1 MQRVRRH
8 RESIEKIKHLNGIL
22 KQSLARES
30 RESRMTANLT
40 TSVEMQKLQEQA
52 EMYGKKIESERRKIN
67 NLDRDITEMEY
78 KNLDQ
83 RQKMGGVNASKE
95 NHQLISKQIKILEN
109 RLDKALVKFNESLA
123 ANKQLRQQIDT
134 LRRERVVFDGI
145 YKKLE
150 RELHEKRKEM
160 AAIIKDSNDAYQ
172 ARDKAQNEMLALKAE
187 ADRDKAQFEEEW
199 QKLAELLDS
208 DRRERERLR
217 LQQLEA
223 GAASAAVPKARRAPA
238 AGGGAAEGSVSLA
251 SASIISG
258 PGGAGGNGGQ
268 GALVQAGALDGTR
281 SHGGEGALAP
291 VGDEKDYDAEFLV
304 IQEATGLD
312 DIEEIV
318 AKFHAAEEKNFSLF
332 NYVNDL
338 NSEIE
343 RLEQRIAE
351 TKGEIEKYKGQGV
364 STDTYRKKMLRQ
376 LEDRL
381 ARTTAKADD
390 YDKQAQKA
398 AKTIGTLKQG
408 IQGIFSRIGA
418 GVGNS
423 GVEEML
429 GNQGVTESNIMQ
441 YLGLIEQR
449 TSEILRNYAASQNLG
464 DTRTGA
470 HGGGPAGLPPARDPV
485 PAPAQ
490 PPLRIQPPALDDFS
504 SGDETDQ
511 EDDERPLTRAELQ
524 KKTHRGLQRKD
535 AKLKDAK
542 RSLARAK

>member
-1 MQRVRRH
+1 MSHKTKISVREDQPMQRVRRH

-208 DRRERERLR
+208 DARGLERLR

-223 GAASAAVPKARRAPA
+223 GAASAAPA
-238 AGGGAAEGSVSLA
+238 QASSAGLVGWGATVGR
-251 SASIISG
+251 
-258 PGGAGGNGGQ
+258 

-524 KKTHRGLQRKD
+524 KKTHRG
-535 AKLKDAK
+535 
-542 RSLARAK
+542 